1 LDTRLR
7 SKYSEI
13 ANQCRLAI
21 LNYDLEKEKKILETN
36 NLGAFFKFTNKK
48 LSSPSGI
55 SPLLN
60 VDGILLTADPD
71 KAKLLSEYFAS
82 VYTTDDHTTPPFK
95 SRLPSETIGINDVP
109 ISIKNVTKII
119 SKLKSNSAAGPDLLP
134 PIFFRNTAAAI
145 GFPLSIL
152 FRSFLDLRNLPD
164 EWRQAIITPK
174 FKKGIPSDVSNY
186 RPIALTCTACKI
198 LESLIST
205 TLLDYLDQHNLISK
219 QQHGFLK
226 KHSTTTNILSSL
238 NDWTL
243 SMHNHRSVVI
253 AYIDFQRA
261 FDAISHTKLIFKLSH
276 YGIDGNLLFWIQ
288 AFLTNRSQCVKVNAT
303 MSSYLPISSGV
314 PQGSVIGPLL
324 FTLFIND
331 IIDLFDSPTKA
342 ILFADDIKIYSEI
355 KLPPDAIQFQNYLD
369 AVHSWSSTWQIGISY
384 SKCNLIVIGN
394 LANCPKYTL
403 SSHDI
408 LNTDTVKD
416 LGVYVD
422 HKLNFKTHIEDCI
435 VRAKQR
441 SALIFRGFLSRNIH
455 HLTLA
460 FISYIRPLLEYASPV
475 WSPSFIYLNDAI
487 ESVQRSYTK
496 RLPGFDKLTYTER
509 LQKLKLQSLEHR
521 RLICDLVLCYNII
534 HGYSALQI
542 SDFFKLSN
550 SSRTRGHNFRLEI
563 PLTKCTPRHNFVA
576 SRVIKPW
583 NSLPHHVVN
592 APSTHSFKSQLA
604 SCDLSIFLK
613 FPIVNLNY

>member
-1 LDTRLR
+1 MQ
-7 SKYSEI
+7 Y
-13 ANQCRLAI
+13 NF
-21 LNYDLEKEKKILETN
+21 KI
-36 NLGAFFKFTNKK
+36 
-48 LSSPSGI
+48 
-55 SPLLN
+55 
-60 VDGILLTADPD
+60 
-71 KAKLLSEYFAS
+71 
-82 VYTTDDHTTPPFK
+82 
-95 SRLPSETIGINDVP
+95 
-109 ISIKNVTKII
+109 
-119 SKLKSNSAAGPDLLP
+119 
-134 PIFFRNTAAAI
+134 
-145 GFPLSIL
+145 
-152 FRSFLDLRNLPD
+152 
-164 EWRQAIITPK
+164 
-174 FKKGIPSDVSNY
+174 
-186 RPIALTCTACKI
+186 
-198 LESLIST
+198 
-205 TLLDYLDQHNLISK
+205 
-219 QQHGFLK
+219 
-226 KHSTTTNILSSL
+226 
-238 NDWTL
+238 
-243 SMHNHRSVVI
+243 
-253 AYIDFQRA
+253 
-261 FDAISHTKLIFKLSH
+261 
-276 YGIDGNLLFWIQ
+276 
-288 AFLTNRSQCVKVNAT
+288 
-303 MSSYLPISSGV
+303 
-314 PQGSVIGPLL
+314 
-324 FTLFIND
+324 
-331 IIDLFDSPTKA
+331 
-342 ILFADDIKIYSEI
+342 
-355 KLPPDAIQFQNYLD
+355 
-369 AVHSWSSTWQIGISY
+369 
-384 SKCNLIVIGN
+384 IVIGN

-403 SSHDI
+403 SSHEI
-408 LNTDTVKD
+408 LNIETVKD

-563 PLTKCTPRHNFVA
+563 PLTKCTPRHNFFA